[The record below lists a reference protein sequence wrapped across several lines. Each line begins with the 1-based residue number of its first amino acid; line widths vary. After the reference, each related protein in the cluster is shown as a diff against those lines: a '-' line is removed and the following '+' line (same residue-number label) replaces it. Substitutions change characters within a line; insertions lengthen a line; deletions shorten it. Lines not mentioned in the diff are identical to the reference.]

1 MRWYERRRNQRVAM
15 INKGK
20 LIILSKCAVC
30 DTNKFW
36 FKKEQETN
44 RLLTSLGIKWMK

>member
-1 MRWYERRRNQRVAM
+1 MRWCERRRNQRVAM